1 VRLLAPQGA
10 WMVEGRDIDRAG
22 PWAALALGLSPV
34 PAAASTDLTLAAP
47 LVQAVFVV
55 FLVLLLVVLWLA
67 RQQVATVAALRRQ
80 VAAQAQRLAER
91 DAALADASQRLGELH
106 TVLKDMSLR
115 DSLTGL
121 YNRRCLD
128 QVLLEAWKNAN
139 VRHEPLALLMIDI
152 DHFKQLNDKYGH
164 AAGDDCLREVAQRLQ
179 HHATT
184 LGGVVARY
192 GGEEFVVVLAQAG
205 IEMAHAA
212 AEALRNAVCASPVN
226 TTPAPL
232 WVTVSIG
239 AASASPGTGGSL
251 GATLKR
257 ADEALYAAKGEGR
270 NRVVLR

>member
-1 VRLLAPQGA
+1 
-10 WMVEGRDIDRAG
+10 
-22 PWAALALGLSPV
+22 
-34 PAAASTDLTLAAP
+34 
-47 LVQAVFVV
+47 
-55 FLVLLLVVLWLA
+55 
-67 RQQVATVAALRRQ
+67 
-80 VAAQAQRLAER
+80 
-91 DAALADASQRLGELH
+91 
-106 TVLKDMSLR
+106 MSLR

-152 DHFKQLNDKYGH
+152 DHFKQLNDQYGH
-164 AAGDDCLREVAQRLQ
+164 AAGDDCLREVANRLQ
-179 HHATT
+179 RHATT

-205 IEMAHAA
+205 IEMAQAA
-212 AEALRNAVCASPVN
+212 AEALRNAVGASPVK
-226 TTPAPL
+226 TTPVPL

-239 AASASPGTGGSL
+239 VASASPGTGDSL